1 MREDLTFQS
10 LLKTALKKHSKRTLA
25 KFGDKPYTYKEI
37 DLASN
42 RVANA
47 IHKAGFGPG
56 DRMATMLPNSFE
68 LLTIAFGIYKS
79 GATYSPLNMMVGD
92 KDIEY
97 IISDAQIKVIFVD
110 ASLKERISG
119 LKGDMASVKK
129 IVVINAPAEKEN
141 TRYEDFIKGAS
152 DDDPGPNVAADSEC
166 LVVYTGGTTGRSKGV
181 VHTQYTLAL
190 NILAHCALGY
200 IESDDVFLLMTPL
213 SHSAGWQL
221 YSGACM
227 GAKFIIE
234 SQFDPF
240 KLMELVGKEKVTKL
254 FLVPTIIYVMLDIL
268 KQQKYDLSSLQSLFY
283 GASPIQANRLEE
295 ALQAFGP
302 ILIQKY
308 GLVECPN
315 MITALSV
322 ADHLEAKTNP
332 ELLKSCGKADIMVTV
347 KIADDKDQELPRG
360 ELGEILVRS
369 PYLMKEYL
377 NQPDVTAETLRG
389 GWLHTGDMGRMDEE
403 GYVYIMDRKKD
414 MIISG
419 GMNVYPA
426 EVEAIISQHPRVKQ
440 VSVIGVPDDKW
451 GETVTAVVVPN
462 GTLEEGEIKEYC
474 KGKLAKF
481 AQPKKVVIQDSLPLT
496 IIGKVD
502 KKTLRAPYW
511 QNADRGVH

>member
-1 MREDLTFQS
+1 MKEELTFQGLLETS
-10 LLKTALKKHSKRTLA
+10 LRKHSSRILA
-25 KFGDKPYTYKEI
+25 KFGDKEYTYKEI
-37 DLASN
+37 DQASN

-47 IHKAGFGPG
+47 IHEAGFGPG

-68 LLTIAFGIYKS
+68 LLTIAYGIYKS

-92 KDIEY
+92 NDIAY
-97 IISDAQIKVIFVD
+97 IIKDANIKVIFVD
-110 ASLKERISG
+110 ASLKERIMG
-119 LKGDMASVKK
+119 LKDSLAGVQR
-129 IVVINAPAEKEN
+129 IVVVNSKSDRAGSFEE
-141 TRYEDFIKGAS
+141 FIKGKS
-152 DDDPGPNVAADSEC
+152 TDDPKPNVVAGSEC
-166 LVVYTGGTTGRSKGV
+166 LIVYTGGTTGRSKGV
-181 VHTQYTLAL
+181 VHSQYTLAL
-190 NILAHCALGY
+190 NILAHCSMGY
-200 IESDDVFLLMTPL
+200 IAMEDVFLLMTPL
-213 SHSAGWQL
+213 SHAAGWQL
-221 YSGACM
+221 YSGTCV
-227 GAKFIIE
+227 GAKYIIE

-240 KLMELVGKEKVTKL
+240 RLMELIEKEKVTKL

-268 KQQKYDLSSLQSLFY
+268 KQKKIDMSSLKSLFY
-283 GASPIQANRLEE
+283 GASPIQAGRLEE

-315 MITALSV
+315 MITTLSI
-322 ADHLEAKTNP
+322 ADHLKGGKNP
-332 ELLKSCGKADIMVTV
+332 EILKSCGKADIMVTV
-347 KIADDKDQELPRG
+347 KIADDKGKELPRG

-377 NQPDVTAETLRG
+377 NQPELTAEILAG
-389 GWLHTGDMGRMDEE
+389 GWLHTGDMGRMDQE

-426 EVEAIISQHPRVKQ
+426 EVEAVISQHPKIKQ

-451 GETVTAVVVPN
+451 GESVTAVVVPN
-462 GTLEEGEIKEYC
+462 GLLEESEIKDFC
-474 KGKLAKF
+474 RGKLAKF
-481 AQPKKVVIQDSLPLT
+481 AQPKRVVIQDSLPLT

-511 QNADRGVH
+511 QGTDRGVH

>member
-1 MREDLTFQS
+1 MREDLTFQA
-10 LLKTALKKHSKRTLA
+10 LLKTSLKKHSRRILA
-25 KFGDKPYTYKEI
+25 KFGEREFTYKDI

-47 IHKAGFGPG
+47 IKEAGFGPG

-92 KDIEY
+92 NDIAY

-110 ASLKERISG
+110 ASLKERISKLESSMG
-119 LKGDMASVKK
+119 SVKK
-129 IVVINAPAEKEN
+129 IVVVNMPEEKEN
-141 TRYEDFIKGAS
+141 VRFEDFIKGKS
-152 DDDPGPNVAADSEC
+152 DGDPAKNVSADSEC
-166 LVVYTGGTTGRSKGV
+166 LIVYTGGTTGRPKGV

-190 NILAHCALGY
+190 NILAHTALGY
-200 IESDDVFLLMTPL
+200 IGPDDVFLLMTPL

-221 YSGACM
+221 YSGACT
-227 GAKFIIE
+227 GAKYIIE

-240 KLMELVGKEKVTKL
+240 KLMELVQKEKVTKL

-268 KQQKYDLSSLQSLFY
+268 KQQKYDLSSLKSLFY

-295 ALQAFGP
+295 ALEAFGP

-322 ADHLEAKTNP
+322 ADHLEAKKNP

-347 KIADDKDQELPRG
+347 KIVDDQDNELPIG
-360 ELGEILVRS
+360 ELGEIIVSS

-377 NQPDVTAETLRG
+377 NQPDVTAETLKG
-389 GWLHTGDMGRMDEE
+389 GWLHTGDMGRMDKD

-426 EVEAIISQHPRVKQ
+426 EIEAVISQHPKVKQ

-451 GETVTAVVVPN
+451 GEIVMAVVVPE
-462 GTLEEGEIKEYC
+462 GAVEEGEIKEYC
-474 KGKLAKF
+474 RGKLAKF
-481 AQPKKVVIQDSLPLT
+481 AQPKKVVIQNGLPLT

-502 KKTLRAPYW
+502 KKALRAPYW